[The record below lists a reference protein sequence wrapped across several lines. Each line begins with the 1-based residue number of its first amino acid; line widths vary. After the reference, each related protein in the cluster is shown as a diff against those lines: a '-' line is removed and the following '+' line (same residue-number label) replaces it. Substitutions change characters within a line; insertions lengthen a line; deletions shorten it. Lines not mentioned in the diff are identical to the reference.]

1 MVRAG
6 YVEFNIINKT
16 QKGTPQGSIISPILS
31 NLYLHELDCFIETE
45 RIKLDGLYKKTNK
58 VNKEY
63 TVLDNKIQNIT
74 KQERI
79 LNARGE
85 SIKEEDRLE
94 RVEKIKM
101 RRRVKS
107 TIPDETTAKI
117 YYVRYAD
124 D

>member
-6 YVEFNIINKT
+6 YVEFNTIKKT

-58 VNKEY
+58 NNKEY
-63 TVLDNKIQNIT
+63 TSLDNRIQNIT

-79 LNARGE
+79 RNARGE
-85 SIKEEDRLE
+85 IIKENDKLE
-94 RVEKIKM
+94 RAQKVKM
-101 RRRVKS
+101 RRLVKS
-107 TIPDETTAKI
+107 TLPDETTAKI